1 MIAKTKMDIVRANL
15 KFRCPAGIHIVGP
28 TMSGKSTLTRRLLN
42 NRDEMF
48 IKPFDRVIYAY
59 SVLQDGFQEIS
70 GNIEFIQGVSAMLED
85 ENFFDSKENNLLV
98 LDDLMDE
105 IASNPKAA
113 TLFTR
118 GIHHKNVTVIFLY
131 QNLFKQGKAM
141 RDITLNSQYFILF
154 KSPRDVQQIKYLGR
168 QLGLPHLECAYRKAI
183 KEPYGFLLVN
193 LHPQCDERLQLQSNI
208 FGHRRVYRLK

>member
-1 MIAKTKMDIVRANL
+1 MNRSRMEIVRTNL
-15 KFRCPAGIHIVGP
+15 KFRCPTGIHIVGP
-28 TMSGKSTLTRRLLN
+28 TMSGKSALTRHLLN
-42 NRDEMF
+42 NRNELF
-48 IKPFDRVIYAY
+48 IKPFDRVVYAY
-59 SVLQDGFQEIS
+59 GVLQDNFKEIK
-70 GNIEFIQGVSAMLED
+70 GNVEFVQGISAVLED
-85 ENFFDSKENNLLV
+85 ENFFDPNKDNLLV

-105 IASNPKAA
+105 IVDNHRASA
-113 TLFTR
+113 LFTR

-141 RDITLNSQYFILF
+141 RDITLNSQYFLLF

-168 QLGLPHLECAYRKAI
+168 QLGLPHLDCAYKKAI

-193 LHPQCDERLQLQSNI
+193 LHPHCDERLQLQSNI